1 MDKQQE
7 ISDWIGYSL
16 TNGAFHDYAA
26 AVRDAYVGVGLEEIN
41 LTAIG
46 MKLIEAVDALHLAI
60 KHQAAFDETA
70 DVTRADNERDA
81 CFKALWHAWDY
92 LGALGESHPFA
103 AHVKTLRSEM
113 TAYKG
118 VWKHELTKE
127 TSELLGFK
135 AALSTEANRA
145 ALVTLGLDKIAD
157 ALFAAN
163 DAAHD
168 AMTAR
173 RNERGERDTEKSA
186 GTTPELRKTVASLL
200 VAAAKRVNAVHDL
213 DPDNEKAALAISKVC
228 GIISDFKRVAT
239 EAKHRKGDTPDPE
252 PEPTPEPT
260 PEPDGDSPVS

>member
-1 MDKQQE
+1 MNNEQE
-7 ISDWIGYSL
+7 IPEWIGNRL

-26 AVRDAYVGVGLEEIN
+26 AVRDAYVGVGLEDIN
-41 LTAIG
+41 LTALG
-46 MKLIEAVDALHLAI
+46 MKLVEAVDALHLAI
-60 KHQAAFDETA
+60 KRQAAFDETA
-70 DVTRADNERDA
+70 DVTRADTERDA

-92 LGALGESHPFA
+92 LGALGETHPFA
-103 AHVKTLRSEM
+103 AHVKTLTSEM
-113 TAYKG
+113 NAYKG

-145 ALVTLGLDKIAD
+145 ALAALGLDKIAD

-173 RNERGERDTEKSA
+173 RDERGERDTEKAA
-186 GTTPELRKTVASLL
+186 GTTPELRKTVAGLL
-200 VAAAKRVNAVHDL
+200 VAAGKRVNAVHDL

-228 GIISDFKRVAT
+228 GIINDFKRVAS
-239 EAKHRKGDTPDPE
+239 EAKRRKGDE
-252 PEPTPEPT
+252 PAPAPTPEPA
-260 PEPDGDSPVS
+260 GGASAL